1 MSRRHSPPAPPPTL
15 LSFEDAT
22 SRCADGGVRELTL
35 LDRVSFELAPAQ
47 TMGVY
52 GARRSGKSTLLRL
65 AAGLQLADSGG
76 VRFAGRDHRQLSAR
90 ARARLLRGPIALLC
104 ADDWGGPGARET
116 VLDHVA
122 TGAGSDGLSL
132 RHARRRAM
140 HALSAVDAAAL
151 AAEDVAAGALSAAE
165 RARAM
170 LARAIVR
177 EPTLLLVDEPAPLP
191 SLSERERF
199 CALLRSLAREREIAL
214 LVASEELSC
223 LQGLDVLASLSGGQL
238 CSTAGA
244 AGSPGPGAAVNVVEL
259 ARRRA

>member
-1 MSRRHSPPAPPPTL
+1 
-15 LSFEDAT
+15 
-22 SRCADGGVRELTL
+22 
-35 LDRVSFELAPAQ
+35 
-47 TMGVY
+47 
-52 GARRSGKSTLLRL
+52 
-65 AAGLQLADSGG
+65 
-76 VRFAGRDHRQLSAR
+76 
-90 ARARLLRGPIALLC
+90 
-104 ADDWGGPGARET
+104 

-122 TGAGSDGLSL
+122 TGAGSSGVSL

-140 HALSAVDAAAL
+140 HALAAVDAAAL
-151 AAEDVAAGALSAAE
+151 AAEDSGSGALSAAE
-165 RARAM
+165 RAHVM

-199 CALLRSLAREREIAL
+199 CALLRSLARERKIAL

-223 LQGLDVLASLSGGQL
+223 LQGLGVLASLSGGQL

-244 AGSPGPGAAVNVVEL
+244 GESSGSIDSAGADEPANVVEL